1 MGVSIAFHGYF
12 KELKRVFQGRFKS
25 VSRRFKVCFESVT
38 RVFEECFT
46 CVSLLFQLSR
56 VFSGCFGD
64 ASWAIL
70 EWFKEVL
77 S

>member
-1 MGVSIAFHGYF
+1 MVSQE
-12 KELKRVFQGRFKS
+12 KLKS
-25 VSRRFKVCFESVT
+25 VSRELDGCFNSVS
-38 RVFEECFT
+38 CFT

-56 VFSGCFGD
+56 VFSGCFGE